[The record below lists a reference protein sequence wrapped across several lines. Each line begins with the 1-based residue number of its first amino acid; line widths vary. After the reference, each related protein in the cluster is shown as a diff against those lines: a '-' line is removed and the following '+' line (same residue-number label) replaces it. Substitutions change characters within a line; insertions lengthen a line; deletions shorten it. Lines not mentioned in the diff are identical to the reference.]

1 MLLRVMV
8 EMELQLPNKISLKP
22 GVLKILLCIMLIFY
36 GCQSSKP
43 PILEEAV
50 KKNSPKDLIKDPD
63 PEALKLFMNGQM
75 LMNQGDFA
83 MAIIE
88 FQEALE
94 LDPEVGAIYTSI
106 AECYWNIGKPELSLK
121 NLNIALSKNPED
133 EEALKMMA
141 DQLIATKK
149 YDEAIKPFKKLR
161 ELDGQNTSYIIA
173 LAELNK
179 LKKNYLNTVNL
190 YLEAYAIEPSRIEL
204 LESAGRYALQL
215 ENKDKA
221 KSIFKDLSEQ
231 DPFQSSY
238 LNIYSELAIQT
249 KNFEEAISHIQKL
262 INDNGD
268 SSLLKSKLGI
278 LYHSSGNS
286 KKGEEVLKGLFDKNE
301 LNGQHSLALFEIY
314 FDNKDNI
321 NAAKVSDRM
330 IASLPE
336 DWRGY
341 YSRSLVFMDESD
353 YESAVSILAPVSE
366 TFSNIFSVQY
376 ILGLCYT
383 RIKMNDEAIDFY
395 NRALTIRPNSINV
408 LHSIAILYDDIGEW
422 VKSDKIYD
430 QLIDNDPKDAQAF
443 NNYAYSLVERNKDL
457 KRALIYAKKAVELEP
472 KNPSYLDTIGWAYFK
487 MDDLKRAKKYIR
499 QSIEIQDDNSVVLEH
514 FGDIL
519 MKSNDS
525 VNALFYYKKAFE
537 FDNENQELKKKAFP
551 D

>member
-1 MLLRVMV
+1 
-8 EMELQLPNKISLKP
+8 MELQLPNKISLKP
-22 GVLKILLCIMLIFY
+22 GVLKILLCITLIFY

-94 LDPEVGAIYTSI
+94 LDPEVGTIYTSI

-121 NLNIALSKNPED
+121 NLNVALSKNPED

-149 YDEAIKPFKKLR
+149 YDEAINPFKKLR

-249 KNFEEAISHIQKL
+249 KNFEEAITHIQKL

-286 KKGEEVLKGLFDKNE
+286 KKGEEVLKLLFDKNE

-376 ILGLCYT
+376 ILGLCYS

-395 NRALTIRPNSINV
+395 NRALTISPNSINV

-457 KRALIYAKKAVELEP
+457 KRALVYAKKAVELEP

>member
-22 GVLKILLCIMLIFY
+22 GVLKILLCITLIFY

-75 LMNQGDFA
+75 LMNQGDFP

-94 LDPEVGAIYTSI
+94 LDPEVGTIYTSI

-121 NLNIALSKNPED
+121 NLNVALSKNPED

-149 YDEAIKPFKKLR
+149 YDEAINPFKKLR

-286 KKGEEVLKGLFDKNE
+286 KKGEEVLKVLFDKNE

-376 ILGLCYT
+376 ILGLCYS

-395 NRALTIRPNSINV
+395 NRALTISPNSINV

-457 KRALIYAKKAVELEP
+457 KRALAYAKKAVELEP

>member
-1 MLLRVMV
+1 MLLRAMV
-8 EMELQLPNKISLKP
+8 EMELQLPNKIFLKP
-22 GVLKILLCIMLIFY
+22 GVLKILLCITLIFG

-43 PILEEAV
+43 PILEEAA
-50 KKNSPKDLIKDPD
+50 KKNSPRDLIKDPD
-63 PEALKLFMNGQM
+63 PEALRLFMNGQM
-75 LMNQGDFA
+75 LMNQGDFP

-94 LDPEVGAIYTSI
+94 LDPEVGTIYTSI

-121 NLNIALSKNPED
+121 NLNVALSKNPED

-286 KKGEEVLKGLFDKNE
+286 KKGEEVLKLLFDKNE

-376 ILGLCYT
+376 ILGLCYS

-395 NRALTIRPNSINV
+395 NRALTISPNSINV

-457 KRALIYAKKAVELEP
+457 KRALAYAKKAVELEP

>member
-1 MLLRVMV
+1 MV

-22 GVLKILLCIMLIFY
+22 GVLKILLCITLIFY

-94 LDPEVGAIYTSI
+94 LDPEVGTIYTSI

-121 NLNIALSKNPED
+121 NLNVALSKNPED

-286 KKGEEVLKGLFDKNE
+286 KKGEEVLKALFDKNE

-376 ILGLCYT
+376 ILGLCYS

>member
-1 MLLRVMV
+1 
-8 EMELQLPNKISLKP
+8 MELQLPNKISLKP
-22 GVLKILLCIMLIFY
+22 GVLKILLCITFIFD

-43 PILEEAV
+43 PILEEAAI
-50 KKNSPKDLIKDPD
+50 KNSPRELIKDPD
-63 PEALKLFMNGQM
+63 PEALRLFMNGQM

-121 NLNIALSKNPED
+121 NLNVALSKNPED

-262 INDNGD
+262 ISDNGD

-286 KKGEEVLKGLFDKNE
+286 KKGEEVLKALFDKNE

-376 ILGLCYT
+376 ILGLCYS

-525 VNALFYYKKAFE
+525 VNALLYYKKAFE

>member
-1 MLLRVMV
+1 
-8 EMELQLPNKISLKP
+8 MELQLPNKIFLKP
-22 GVLKILLCIMLIFY
+22 GVLKILFCITLIFG

-43 PILEEAV
+43 PILEEAA
-50 KKNSPKDLIKDPD
+50 KKNSPRDLIKDPD
-63 PEALKLFMNGQM
+63 PEALRLFMNGQM
-75 LMNQGDFA
+75 LMNQGDFP

-94 LDPEVGAIYTSI
+94 LDPEVGTIYTSI

-121 NLNIALSKNPED
+121 NLNVALSKNPED

-286 KKGEEVLKGLFDKNE
+286 KKGEEVLKLLFDKNE

-376 ILGLCYT
+376 ILGLCYS

-395 NRALTIRPNSINV
+395 NRALTISPNSINV

-457 KRALIYAKKAVELEP
+457 KRALVYAKKAVELEP

>member
-1 MLLRVMV
+1 
-8 EMELQLPNKISLKP
+8 
-22 GVLKILLCIMLIFY
+22 
-36 GCQSSKP
+36 
-43 PILEEAV
+43 
-50 KKNSPKDLIKDPD
+50 
-63 PEALKLFMNGQM
+63 
-75 LMNQGDFA
+75 
-83 MAIIE
+83 
-88 FQEALE
+88 
-94 LDPEVGAIYTSI
+94 
-106 AECYWNIGKPELSLK
+106 
-121 NLNIALSKNPED
+121 
-133 EEALKMMA
+133 
-141 DQLIATKK
+141 
-149 YDEAIKPFKKLR
+149 
-161 ELDGQNTSYIIA
+161 
-173 LAELNK
+173 
-179 LKKNYLNTVNL
+179 
-190 YLEAYAIEPSRIEL
+190 
-204 LESAGRYALQL
+204 
-215 ENKDKA
+215 
-221 KSIFKDLSEQ
+221 
-231 DPFQSSY
+231 
-238 LNIYSELAIQT
+238 
-249 KNFEEAISHIQKL
+249 
-262 INDNGD
+262 
-268 SSLLKSKLGI
+268 
-278 LYHSSGNS
+278 
-286 KKGEEVLKGLFDKNE
+286 
-301 LNGQHSLALFEIY
+301 
-314 FDNKDNI
+314 
-321 NAAKVSDRM
+321 M

-376 ILGLCYT
+376 ILGLCYS

-395 NRALTIRPNSINV
+395 NRALTISPNSINV

-457 KRALIYAKKAVELEP
+457 KRALAYAKKAVELEP

>member
-1 MLLRVMV
+1 
-8 EMELQLPNKISLKP
+8 MELQLPNKISLKP
-22 GVLKILLCIMLIFY
+22 GVLKILLCITLIFY

-94 LDPEVGAIYTSI
+94 LDPEVGTIYTSI

-121 NLNIALSKNPED
+121 NLNVALSKNPED

-262 INDNGD
+262 ISDNGD

-321 NAAKVSDRM
+321 NAAKVSDSM
-330 IASLPE
+330 IASFPE

-376 ILGLCYT
+376 ILGLCYS

-457 KRALIYAKKAVELEP
+457 KRALVYAKKAVELEP
-472 KNPSYLDTIGWAYFK
+472 KNPSYLDTIGWTYFK

-525 VNALFYYKKAFE
+525 VNALLYYKKAFE

>member
-1 MLLRVMV
+1 
-8 EMELQLPNKISLKP
+8 MELQLPNKISLKP
-22 GVLKILLCIMLIFY
+22 GVLKILLCITFIFD

-43 PILEEAV
+43 PILEEAAI
-50 KKNSPKDLIKDPD
+50 KNSPRELIKDPD
-63 PEALKLFMNGQM
+63 PEALRLFMNGQM

-121 NLNIALSKNPED
+121 NLNVALSKNPED

-149 YDEAIKPFKKLR
+149 YDEAIKPFKKLS

-262 INDNGD
+262 ISDNGD

-286 KKGEEVLKGLFDKNE
+286 KKGEEVLKVLFDKNE

-376 ILGLCYT
+376 ILGLCYS

>member
-1 MLLRVMV
+1 
-8 EMELQLPNKISLKP
+8 MELQLPNKISLKP
-22 GVLKILLCIMLIFY
+22 GVLKILLCITFIFD

-43 PILEEAV
+43 PILEEAAI
-50 KKNSPKDLIKDPD
+50 KNSPRELIKDPD
-63 PEALKLFMNGQM
+63 PEALRLFMNGQM

-94 LDPEVGAIYTSI
+94 LDPEVGTIYTSI

-121 NLNIALSKNPED
+121 NLNVALSKNPED

-262 INDNGD
+262 ISDNGD

-321 NAAKVSDRM
+321 NAAKVSDSM
-330 IASLPE
+330 IASFPE

-376 ILGLCYT
+376 ILGLCYS

>member
-1 MLLRVMV
+1 
-8 EMELQLPNKISLKP
+8 MELQLPNKIFLKP
-22 GVLKILLCIMLIFY
+22 GVLKILLCITLIFG

-43 PILEEAV
+43 PILEEAA
-50 KKNSPKDLIKDPD
+50 KKNSPRDLIKDPD
-63 PEALKLFMNGQM
+63 PEALRLFMNGQM
-75 LMNQGDFA
+75 LMNQGDFP

-94 LDPEVGAIYTSI
+94 LDPEVGTIYTSI

-121 NLNIALSKNPED
+121 NLNVALSKNPED

-286 KKGEEVLKGLFDKNE
+286 KKGEEVLKLLFDKNE

-376 ILGLCYT
+376 ILGLCYS

-457 KRALIYAKKAVELEP
+457 KRALVYAKKAVELEP

>member
-1 MLLRVMV
+1 
-8 EMELQLPNKISLKP
+8 MELQLPNKIFLKP
-22 GVLKILLCIMLIFY
+22 GVLKILLCITLIFG

-43 PILEEAV
+43 PILEEAA
-50 KKNSPKDLIKDPD
+50 KKNSPRDLIKDPD
-63 PEALKLFMNGQM
+63 PEALRLFMNGQM
-75 LMNQGDFA
+75 LMNQGDFP

-94 LDPEVGAIYTSI
+94 LDPEVGTIYTSI

-121 NLNIALSKNPED
+121 NLNVALSKNPED

-286 KKGEEVLKGLFDKNE
+286 KKGEEVLKVLFDKNE

-376 ILGLCYT
+376 ILGLCYS

-395 NRALTIRPNSINV
+395 NRALTISPNSINV

-457 KRALIYAKKAVELEP
+457 KRALVYAKKAVELEP

>member
-22 GVLKILLCIMLIFY
+22 GVLKILLCITLIFY

-94 LDPEVGAIYTSI
+94 LDPEVGTIYTSI

-121 NLNIALSKNPED
+121 NLNVALSKNPED

-286 KKGEEVLKGLFDKNE
+286 KKGEEVLKALFDKNE

-376 ILGLCYT
+376 ILGLCYS

-525 VNALFYYKKAFE
+525 VNALLYYKKAFE

>member
-1 MLLRVMV
+1 
-8 EMELQLPNKISLKP
+8 MELQLPNKISLKP
-22 GVLKILLCIMLIFY
+22 GVLKILLCITFIFD

-43 PILEEAV
+43 PILEEAA
-50 KKNSPKDLIKDPD
+50 KKNSPRELIKDPD
-63 PEALKLFMNGQM
+63 PEALRLFMNGQM

-94 LDPEVGAIYTSI
+94 LDPEVGTIYTSI

-121 NLNIALSKNPED
+121 NLNVALSKNPED

-286 KKGEEVLKGLFDKNE
+286 KKGEEVLKALFDKNE

-376 ILGLCYT
+376 ILGLCYS

>member
-8 EMELQLPNKISLKP
+8 EMELQLPNKIFLKP
-22 GVLKILLCIMLIFY
+22 GVLKILMCITLIFG

-43 PILEEAV
+43 PILEEAA
-50 KKNSPKDLIKDPD
+50 KKNSPRDLIKDPD

-75 LMNQGDFA
+75 LMNQGDFP

-94 LDPEVGAIYTSI
+94 LDPEVGTIYTSI

-121 NLNIALSKNPED
+121 NLNVALSKNPED

-286 KKGEEVLKGLFDKNE
+286 KKGEEVLKVLFDKNE

-376 ILGLCYT
+376 ILGLCYS

-457 KRALIYAKKAVELEP
+457 KRALAYAKKAVELEP

>member
-1 MLLRVMV
+1 
-8 EMELQLPNKISLKP
+8 MELQLPNKISLKP
-22 GVLKILLCIMLIFY
+22 GVLKILLCITLIFY

-94 LDPEVGAIYTSI
+94 LDPEVGTIYTSI

-121 NLNIALSKNPED
+121 NLNVALSKNPED

-286 KKGEEVLKGLFDKNE
+286 KKGEEVLKALFDKNE

-376 ILGLCYT
+376 ILGLCYS

>member
-1 MLLRVMV
+1 
-8 EMELQLPNKISLKP
+8 MELQLPNKISLKP
-22 GVLKILLCIMLIFY
+22 GVLKILLCITFIFD

-43 PILEEAV
+43 LIHEEAA
-50 KKNSPKDLIKDPD
+50 KKNSRQDLIKDPD

-121 NLNIALSKNPED
+121 NLNVALSKNPED

-238 LNIYSELAIQT
+238 LNIFSELAIQT

-262 INDNGD
+262 ISDNGD

-286 KKGEEVLKGLFDKNE
+286 KKGEEVLKALFDKNE

-321 NAAKVSDRM
+321 NAAKVSDSM
-330 IASLPE
+330 IASFPE

-376 ILGLCYT
+376 ILGLCYS

>member
-1 MLLRVMV
+1 
-8 EMELQLPNKISLKP
+8 MELQLPNKISLKP
-22 GVLKILLCIMLIFY
+22 RVLKILLCITLIFY

-94 LDPEVGAIYTSI
+94 LDPEVGTIYTSI

-121 NLNIALSKNPED
+121 NLNVALSKNPED

-286 KKGEEVLKGLFDKNE
+286 KKGEEVLKALFDKNE

-525 VNALFYYKKAFE
+525 VNALLYYKKAFE

>member
-1 MLLRVMV
+1 
-8 EMELQLPNKISLKP
+8 MELQLPNKISLKP
-22 GVLKILLCIMLIFY
+22 GVLKILLCITFIFD

-43 PILEEAV
+43 PILEEAAI
-50 KKNSPKDLIKDPD
+50 KNSPRELIKDPD
-63 PEALKLFMNGQM
+63 PEALRLFMNGQM

-121 NLNIALSKNPED
+121 NLNVALSKNPED

-149 YDEAIKPFKKLR
+149 YDEAIKPFKKLS

-286 KKGEEVLKGLFDKNE
+286 KKGEEVLKALFDKNE

-376 ILGLCYT
+376 ILGLCYS